1 MAATENRNH
10 PFDSATLYR
19 YRGIVLAL
27 VLLCVALVVNEVFG
41 AKGIITLRA
50 QKREFNALRQ
60 QVRKLQQEN
69 QELQLRNQKLQSDP
83 GTIEKTAR
91 EQLHMARPNELIYT
105 LPPKPET
112 SGGTTAPPSD
122 RPPAGDSQQ

>member
-1 MAATENRNH
+1 MATSENKNR
-10 PFDSATLYR
+10 PYDSATLYR
-19 YRGIVLAL
+19 YRGVVLAL

-41 AKGIITLRA
+41 AKGIVTLLGQR
-50 QKREFNALRQ
+50 REFNALQ
-60 QVRKLQQEN
+60 QRNRKLQQEN

-112 SGGTTAPPSD
+112 PDSSTATPSD
-122 RPPAGDSQQ
+122 RPPASDKQR

>member
-1 MAATENRNH
+1 MAATENTNRPH
-10 PFDSATLYR
+10 DSVTLYR

-27 VLLCVALVVNEVFG
+27 VLLCIALVVNEVFG
-41 AKGIITLRA
+41 AKGIVTLRG
-50 QKREFNALRQ
+50 QKREFNALQ
-60 QVRKLQQEN
+60 QQIRKLQHEN
-69 QELQLRNQKLQSDP
+69 QELQIRNQKLQSDP

-112 SGGTTAPPSD
+112 SGSTASTPSD
-122 RPPAGDSQQ
+122 RPPANDSHR